1 MFDFPPSPALGEEYV
16 SGGVTYFW
24 NGYGWAA
31 KAGDP
36 SASFVDVAG
45 DTMTGDLKITKAADD
60 PIGPNIFG
68 QRDAI
73 DRWCVQLAGTP
84 AADFYVTYYN
94 DAGVAQGH
102 ALVGN
107 RVTGLLSVKGDPT
120 VPLGIATK
128 QYVDSNAGSGGL
140 DQATADARYV
150 NVAGDMMSGNLTIST
165 ATASPALTLNGIPGT
180 GPQIFARIN
189 NVARWQLMLGDGGAE
204 SGANAGS
211 DIALGGFDDA
221 GALINYPLRIKRSSG
236 LATVVGN
243 PIVPLGIATKQYVDG
258 AVGAGFL
265 PLTGGTLSGDLTI
278 QKASPS
284 LRLIASASGQG
295 MSIIGMS
302 EALAQRWNMELGS
315 NDAESGGATGAGG
328 RSFILHAYKNDG
340 NYIGQA
346 LNINRETRA
355 AMFSGEITIA
365 KPQSILWLNGQSGNA
380 RAVVGQSNGV
390 FRWSMNLGDS
400 QAESTSNKGSNFN
413 LIRFDDA
420 GNAIDSPILIW
431 RETGI
436 IESRGQQIAP
446 ATIDMSSNIL
456 INGGFDMNQFVG
468 TGGISVGG
476 GNLYTYFADG
486 WRINKAGVSAFALQ
500 TKALGQVPEFRYG
513 FCLIG
518 ITVAQ
523 PSMGGDYVLIEQP
536 IEGARIARA
545 RQGTANATP
554 ISFCF
559 RGCFPQ
565 AGPILMRLV
574 SGDNSAVT
582 DVTLNVTTANVPQW
596 FTGTF
601 APCTIGVW
609 PTDDTKGATLVIYLA
624 LSGSHINCVADVSYQ
639 TVISGVMLV
648 PGNIPPMYTH
658 LLVRP
663 WSEEWQLCKR
673 YYEKCGSGWTGAWS
687 GGTTAQV
694 FGSFEVQKRVA
705 PTLFLSSSDNVY
717 MELSNIGGS
726 VTPPGVA
733 TIVNSQISR
742 LGARVSFGNL
752 VNSSAPSQGPAG
764 LSSDPMCFDAR
775 LQ

>member
-36 SASFVDVAG
+36 SASFVDVSG
-45 DTMTGDLKITKAADD
+45 DTMTGDLKITKAVDD

-150 NVAGDMMSGNLTIST
+150 NVAGDTMTGDLTISKANPSLVINKIGGGDT
-165 ATASPALTLNGIPGT
+165 TILSKKEGINRWAFVLGDSTGETGSNVGSNATFYRFSDAGDYIGTALTL
-180 GPQIFARIN
+180 
-189 NVARWQLMLGDGGAE
+189 E
-204 SGANAGS
+204 
-211 DIALGGFDDA
+211 
-221 GALINYPLRIKRSSG
+221 RSTG

-243 PIVPLGIATKQYVDG
+243 PTVPLGIATKQYVDG
-258 AVGAGFL
+258 AVGGGFL

-278 QKASPS
+278 QKATPT

-295 MSIIGMS
+295 MSIIGMN
-302 EALAQRWNMELGS
+302 EALAQRWNMEFGS
-315 NDAESGGATGAGG
+315 NDAESGGAAGAGG

-340 NYIGQA
+340 TYIGQA

-400 QAESTSNKGSNFN
+400 QAESGSNKGSNFN

-468 TGGISVGG
+468 TGGVGVG
-476 GNLYTYFADG
+476 AGSLNTYFADG
-486 WRINKAGVSAFALQ
+486 WKVYKTGPAAFSLHTIETGQLQ
-500 TKALGQVPEFRYG
+500 EFRYALA
-513 FCLIG
+513 LIN
-518 ITVAQ
+518 ITATNPTSGADAVI
-523 PSMGGDYVLIEQP
+523 LWQP
-536 IEGARIARA
+536 IEGARLARA
-545 RQGTANATP
+545 RWGTASAIP

-559 RGCFPQ
+559 KGCFPE
-565 AGPILMRLV
+565 AGPFLMRLSSSNGAVV
-574 SGDNSAVT
+574 SDIWLT
-582 DVTLNVTTANVPQW
+582 VTTANVPQW
-596 FTGTF
+596 FRGTF
-601 APCTIGVW
+601 PPVTTGLW
-609 PTDDTKGATLVIYLA
+609 PIDDTKGGTLEIFLMLGGANYV
-624 LSGSHINCVADVSYQ
+624 NCVGSTAYQ
-639 TVISGVMLV
+639 TIISGVFLV
-648 PGNIPPMYTH
+648 PGNIPPLDTH
-658 LLVRP
+658 RLIRP

-733 TIVNSQISR
+733 TIVNSQISK

>member
-31 KAGDP
+31 KPGDS
-36 SASFVDVAG
+36 SASFVDVSG

-68 QRDAI
+68 QRDFI

-120 VPLGIATK
+120 TPLGIATK
-128 QYVDSNAGSGGL
+128 QYVDSRPSGGL

-150 NVAGDMMSGNLTIST
+150 NVAGDTMTGNLGIESPNPALILNSLN
-165 ATASPALTLNGIPGT
+165 ATAPADIYFNSVGATKYLFRMQGTPSLYEFGIW
-180 GPQIFARIN
+180 AVDASSNLRAALSIN
-189 NVARWQLMLGDGGAE
+189 NAT
-204 SGANAGS
+204 
-211 DIALGGFDDA
+211 
-221 GALINYPLRIKRSSG
+221 G

-243 PIVPLGIATKQYVDG
+243 PTAPLGIATKQYVDG

-265 PLTGGTLSGDLTI
+265 PLTGGTLTGDLAI
-278 QKASPS
+278 QKATPI

-295 MSIIGMS
+295 MSVVGMN

-315 NDAESGGATGAGG
+315 NDAETGGAAGAGG
-328 RSFILHAYKNDG
+328 RSFILHCYRNDG

-355 AMFSGEITIA
+355 SNFNGEVSIT

-380 RAVVGQSNGV
+380 RAVIGQSNGV
-390 FRWSMNLGDS
+390 IRWSMNLGDS
-400 QAESTSNKGSNFN
+400 GLDTGGNKGSNFN

-420 GNAIDSPILIW
+420 GNAVDSPIAIW
-431 RETGI
+431 RDTGI

-456 INGGFDMNQFVG
+456 INGGFDINQFVG
-468 TGGISVGG
+468 TAGIAVGAG
-476 GNLYTYFADG
+476 SMNTYFADG
-486 WRINKAGVSAFALQ
+486 WKIAKSGSSAFGLYTQGPSGHA
-500 TKALGQVPEFRYG
+500 PEFRY
-513 FCLIG
+513 CAIMNTT
-518 ITVAQ
+518 IAQ
-523 PSMGGDYVLIEQP
+523 PSLGGDLIYFVHP

-545 RQGTANATP
+545 RQGGANAIP

-559 RGCFPQ
+559 RASFPQ
-565 AGPILMRLV
+565 TGQILVRLTDSLGSTMQDIWLTIAAAG
-574 SGDNSAVT
+574 
-582 DVTLNVTTANVPQW
+582 VPQW
-596 FTGTF
+596 CIGTFPAQTTGTW
-601 APCTIGVW
+601 T
-609 PTDDTKGATLVIYLA
+609 TDDTMGAMFMIFFGIGA
-624 LSGSHINCVADVSYQ
+624 MNPVAAVGMQ
-639 TVISGVMLV
+639 TGISGVMLV
-648 PGNIPPMYTH
+648 PGNIPPMDTH
-658 LLVRP
+658 RLIRP
-663 WSEEWQLCKR
+663 WSEELQICKR

-687 GGTTAQV
+687 TGTSAQV
-694 FGSFEVQKRVA
+694 FGSFEVQKRVV
-705 PTLFLSSSDNVY
+705 PTLFLSSSDVVY

-726 VTPPGVA
+726 VTNPGIA
-733 TIVNSQISR
+733 TIVNSQISK

-752 VNSSAPSQGPAG
+752 NNSSAPSQGPAG

-775 LQ
+775 L